1 MKEFLRR
8 SGAPFAVFVV
18 TTTVLYLFERWY
30 RLNAAPDQMFEG
42 YRFQSWSGNWMM
54 QTLGLEEMVPFGPKA
69 LIYNHIYP
77 PGLDAIRYLFTWPET
92 SQGLPLDPIQVD
104 FRVYMLYAVLYGLLN
119 ALIYVWV
126 RDLTRSTG
134 WSIAAAVVW
143 AIYPGHLLMAMLLEP
158 SELSLFNSALM
169 FFFLYRFLRTRKA
182 HYVSLFLFFLLL
194 ASLSRS
200 FIQIYFLAI
209 LVIAVI
215 AFWFMTRNRARSW
228 GWQILNAL
236 LVAMVFAHPVKM
248 FVMYD
253 TWSTTSYGGYH
264 RVGMLH
270 LDPTTVPQ
278 PAEYPQKIVDNALAF
293 SSRFNTQEQIKD
305 NYRLERA
312 ANEYLVSH
320 PVESAKGLAKS
331 LTITIP
337 ELLRP
342 TAMYAQNFLV
352 EGLPW
357 TNAYNWLFSGW
368 RYLLL
373 VAGAIAMI
381 TWSRGWAGAKALLR
395 RYGWFAAFWALIALP
410 VIWSNRYFP
419 GREAEGPIWTDA
431 MRQKIFLEMPV
442 YVILFYAAWLATRW
456 LGKRQGKDDG
466 RAGSENTQ
474 ALQGDH

>member
-1 MKEFLRR
+1 MHTLEGFLRR

-18 TTTVLYLFERWY
+18 STTVLYLVERWF
-30 RLNAAPDQMFEG
+30 RLNASTDQMFEG
-42 YRFQSWSGNWMM
+42 YRFQAWSGNWMM

-69 LIYNHIYP
+69 LVYNHIYP
-77 PGLDAIRYLFTWPET
+77 PGLDAIRFIFTWPET
-92 SQGLPLDPIQVD
+92 RQGLPIDPIQVD

-126 RDLTRSTG
+126 RDLTSSTG
-134 WSIAAAVVW
+134 WSVAAAVVW

-182 HYVSLFLFFLLL
+182 HYVTLFLFFLLL

-200 FIQIYFLAI
+200 FIQLYFL
-209 LVIAVI
+209 VIIVVAVI
-215 AFWFMTRNRARSW
+215 SFWFITRHRARSW
-228 GWQILNAL
+228 GWQILNIL
-236 LVAMVFAHPVKM
+236 LVAMVFTHPVKM

-270 LDPTTVPQ
+270 LDPTSVPQ
-278 PAEYPQKIVDNALAF
+278 PVEYPQKIVDNALAF

-312 ANEYLVSH
+312 ANEFLVTQ
-320 PVESAKGLAKS
+320 PYESARGLAKS

-357 TNAYNWLFSGW
+357 FGLYNWLFSGW

-373 VAGAIAMI
+373 VAGAIAI
-381 TWSRGWAGAKALLR
+381 VVYSRGRQGSLALLR
-395 RYGWFAAFWALIALP
+395 RYGWFAAFWILIAIP
-410 VIWSNRYFP
+410 VLWSNRYYP
-419 GREAEGPIWTDA
+419 GREGEGPIWTDA

-442 YVILFYAAWLATRW
+442 YVMLFYAGWLLLSLT
-456 LGKRQGKDDG
+456 G
-466 RAGSENTQ
+466 RASRSPTR
-474 ALQGDH
+474 